1 MNEPQASSQIH
12 YELYVQPQTAICAWH
27 AVLRRAGGE
36 ECAEFDSPLALA
48 RHLAQFL
55 VSDPQPRRGLR

>member
-1 MNEPQASSQIH
+1 MNEPLLH
-12 YELYVQPQTAICAWH
+12 YELDVQPQTAARAWH

-36 ECAEFDSPLALA
+36 ECVEFDSPLALA

-55 VSDPQPRRGLR
+55 IPNPQPRRGLR